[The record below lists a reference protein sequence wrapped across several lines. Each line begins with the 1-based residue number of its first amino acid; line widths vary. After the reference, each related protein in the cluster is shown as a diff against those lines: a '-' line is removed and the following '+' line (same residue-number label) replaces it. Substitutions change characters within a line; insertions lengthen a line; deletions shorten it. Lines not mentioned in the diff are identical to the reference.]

1 MRTTTSPTNGTPPY
15 HMHNAYTITIFTTHL
30 LGISGGGERSLSG
43 VSLLAAALE
52 AAAAAVVAELPAAVP
67 PPRDPVP
74 DELPPVALL
83 LLLVALLELLFAA
96 TAAADPTFL
105 RRLPSFD
112 TTILIF
118 SLLPRQAEKESLV
131 SRAPKQ

>member
-1 MRTTTSPTNGTPPY
+1 MG
-15 HMHNAYTITIFTTHL
+15 L